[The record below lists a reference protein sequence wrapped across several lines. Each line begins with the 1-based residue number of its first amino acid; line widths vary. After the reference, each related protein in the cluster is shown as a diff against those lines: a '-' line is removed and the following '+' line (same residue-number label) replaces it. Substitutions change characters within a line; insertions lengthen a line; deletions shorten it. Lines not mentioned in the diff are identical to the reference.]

1 MTPQDLESWLDD
13 DAARRPLVMGVLN
26 VTPDSFSDGGQHLAP
41 AAAAERARQ
50 MIDEGAD
57 WIDVGG
63 ESTRPGGE
71 AVSVDEQ
78 RRRVLPVVEALR
90 PLDVVLSID
99 TTRAAVARDAL
110 AAGASVVNDTA
121 AATADADMPAVMAA
135 AAAVV
140 LMHMR
145 GTPAT
150 MSALADYA
158 DVTAEVADY
167 LQARV
172 AAVAAAGVDRR
183 RVLLDP
189 GIGFAKTTAHN
200 LRLLRDLPRL
210 ASLGRPLLVGTS
222 RKRFIGE
229 ITGEPD
235 AGRRIFGTAATVAW
249 SVANGASVVRV
260 HDVRAMRQ
268 VVDMTRAMLA

>member
-167 LQARV
+167 LQARI

-200 LRLLRDLPRL
+200 LQLLRDLPRL